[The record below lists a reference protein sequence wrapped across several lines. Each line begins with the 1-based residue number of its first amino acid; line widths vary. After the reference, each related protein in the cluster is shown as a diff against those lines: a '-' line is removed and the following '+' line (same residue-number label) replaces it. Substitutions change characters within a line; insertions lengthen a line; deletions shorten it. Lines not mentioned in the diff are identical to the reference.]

1 MKKHVYLFVFCMA
14 LLSMLSFTDKNSR
27 SYDDPPTTGI
37 AIGNL
42 APELNFNN
50 PEGEKIALSSL
61 KGHIVLIDFWA
72 SWCPPCRRENPNIVR
87 AYHKFKDAKFS
98 DAKGFAIYSV
108 SLDRAMGAW
117 KAAIVKDGL
126 EWPYHVSDL
135 KSWQSAAGKK
145 YRINSIP
152 ASFLIDAD
160 GIIIGKNLRGA
171 ALEGA
176 LNKLVKK
183 PNDKGKKASK
193 SKKKD
198 DLELHMTK

>member
-1 MKKHVYLFVFCMA
+1 MKKHVYLFVVCMA
-14 LLSMLSFTDKNSR
+14 LLSMLSFTDKNNR
-27 SYDDPPTTGI
+27 YCDDPPTTGI

-72 SWCPPCRRENPNIVR
+72 SWCGPCRRENPNIVR
-87 AYHKFKDAKFS
+87 AYHKFKDAKFK

-117 KAAIVKDGL
+117 KAAIAKDGL

-135 KSWQSAAGKK
+135 KSWQSAAGKT
-145 YRINSIP
+145 YRVSSIP
-152 ASFLIDAD
+152 ASFLIDAN
-160 GIIIGKNLRGA
+160 GIIIGRNLRGP
-171 ALEGA
+171 ALEAA
-176 LNKLVKK
+176 LNKLIKQ
-183 PNDKGKKASK
+183 PNDKKNKAKRNKKQ
-193 SKKKD
+193 D
-198 DLELHMTK
+198 DLELHLTK